1 MTSSH
6 CCPPAFRLLAGKSQ
20 AEQPKGQHRMGYD
33 YDPLT
38 QNLAALQ
45 DTLESKYIGLN
56 DRLRALEGRPSAKA
70 AAILGGTYLEEDH
83 GPHFL
88 KALAD
93 WKIGRDHQAEL
104 SAKAILGISAATGQ
118 AIVPN
123 NFVAGIAE
131 INVQANPYRQLMNV
145 QTVSAGLAVDIPYE
159 VTGYQAALLQG
170 AYGSNKDVRD
180 HAFGEATATLYQ
192 IATIV
197 DVGNQLLRHSEGAAE
212 ANVRRRLG
220 KYFGLAEGNFV
231 INGTGSSQPLGILQ
245 AILAF
250 GDIAAHKY
258 TLNSES
264 RAAAIGNGVAK
275 LEARGERA
283 TAVVMNPTDYW
294 EMATETLGTGGAG
307 GWAFDAATGPT
318 GGPIQTIWGIPVY
331 RDANLPSGTALAG
344 SWADCDIYVGGELTI
359 DVSSEA
365 GSRFDQNITG
375 FRAEE
380 EFGFN
385 AEPYVRTGKFV
396 KILGL

>member
-1 MTSSH
+1 M
-6 CCPPAFRLLAGKSQ
+6 L
-20 AEQPKGQHRMGYD
+20 
-33 YDPLT
+33 PLE
-38 QNLAALQ
+38 
-45 DTLESKYIGLN
+45 DRV
-56 DRLRALEGRPSAKA
+56 DRLTDAVDSLKA
-70 AAILGGTYLEEDH
+70 DKRAAILAGVRGFDDTSSFADNYRGE
-83 GPHFL
+83 PFL
-88 KALAD
+88 KSLAD
-93 WKIGRDHQAEL
+93 WRLNGSHEAMQA
-104 SAKAILGISAATGQ
+104 AKAVLGTSNATGLS
-118 AIVPN
+118 IVPN
-123 NFVAGIAE
+123 SFVAQIAE
-131 INVQANPYRQLMNV
+131 INVQSNPYRELMSV
-145 QTVSAGLAVDIPYE
+145 QTVTAGLAVDIPYE

-220 KYFGLAEGNFV
+220 KYMALAEGNFV
-231 INGTGSSQPLGILQ
+231 INGTGTNQPLGILQ

-258 TLNSES
+258 TLSSET
-264 RAAAIGNGVAK
+264 RAAAIGNGMAK

-283 TAVVMNPTDYW
+283 SGVVMNPTDYW
-294 EMATETLGTGGAG
+294 EMAVETLGSSGSG

-318 GGPIQTIWGIPVY
+318 SSPILSIWGVPLY
-331 RDANLPSGTALAG
+331 RDVNLPTGTALAG
-344 SWADCDIYVGGELTI
+344 AWSDCDIFIGSEFRI

-365 GSRFDQNITG
+365 GNRFDQNVTG
-375 FRAEE
+375 FRGEE

-396 KILGL
+396 KVLGL

>member
-1 MTSSH
+1 MNIESLQSEIRT
-6 CCPPAFRLLAGKSQ
+6 LAHELVSDTDMPLGRVQEIERQLARKS
-20 AEQPKGQHRMGYD
+20 ASLEAY
-33 YDPLT
+33 
-38 QNLAALQ
+38 LAQ
-45 DTLESKYIGLN
+45 RNGT
-56 DRLRALEGRPSAKA
+56 KA
-70 AAILGGTYLEEDH
+70 AAILAGVPTGNRDTADDGTYT
-83 GPHFL
+83 GPTFL
-88 KALAD
+88 KSLVD
-93 WKIGRDHQAEL
+93 WKRHGSHEAAEAL
-104 SAKAILGISAATGQ
+104 KGVLGTSAATGQ

-123 NFVAGIAE
+123 NFVAQVAE
-131 INVQANPYRQLMNV
+131 INVQANPYRTLMNV
-145 QTVSAGLAVDIPYE
+145 QTVPAGFAVDIPYE
-159 VTGYQAALLQG
+159 TTGYQAALLQA

-180 HAFGEATATLYQ
+180 HSFGEATATLYT

-197 DVGNQLLRHSEGAAE
+197 DVGNQLLRASGGAAE
-212 ANVRRRLG
+212 ANARRRLG
-220 KYFGLAEGNFV
+220 KYFSLAEGNFV
-231 INGTGSSQPLGILQ
+231 INGTGTGQPLGILQ
-245 AILAF
+245 AIMAF

-264 RAAAIGNGVAK
+264 RPAAIGNGVAK

-294 EMATETLGTGGAG
+294 QLATETLGSSGAG

-318 GGPIQTIWGIPVY
+318 ATPVPTLWGIPVY
-331 RDANLPSGTALAG
+331 RDVNLPEGTALAG
-344 SWADCDIYVGGELTI
+344 NWADCDIYLGSEFRI

-365 GSRFDQNITG
+365 GNRFDQNVTG

>member
-1 MTSSH
+1 M
-6 CCPPAFRLLAGKSQ
+6 
-20 AEQPKGQHRMGYD
+20 
-33 YDPLT
+33 
-38 QNLAALQ
+38 
-45 DTLESKYIGLN
+45 TLEHKV
-56 DRLRALEGRPSAKA
+56 DRLTDAVDSLKAAKR
-70 AAILGGTYLEEDH
+70 AAILAGVGGFDAAALGDNYRGE
-83 GPHFL
+83 PFL
-88 KALAD
+88 KSLAA
-93 WKIGRDHQAEL
+93 WKLHGDYEAMAA
-104 SAKAILGISAATGQ
+104 AKAVLGTSSATGQ

-123 NFVAGIAE
+123 NFVAEIAE
-131 INVQANPYRQLMNV
+131 INVQANPYRSLMSV
-145 QTVSAGLAVDIPYE
+145 QTVTAGLAVDLPYE

-220 KYFGLAEGNFV
+220 KYFGLAEGNFI

-245 AILAF
+245 AILAY

-258 TLNSES
+258 TLSSES
-264 RAAAIGNGVAK
+264 RAAAIGNGIAK
-275 LEARGERA
+275 LETRGERA
-283 TAVVMNPTDYW
+283 SAVVMNPTDYW
-294 EMATETLGTGGAG
+294 ELAVETLGSSGSG
-307 GWAFDAATGPT
+307 GWAFDAATGPQSS
-318 GGPIQTIWGIPVY
+318 PVINLWGIPVF
-331 RDANLPSGTALAG
+331 RDVNLPVGTALAG
-344 SWADCDIYVGGELTI
+344 AWGDCDLYIGSEFRI

-365 GSRFDQNITG
+365 GSRFDQNVTG

-380 EFGFN
+380 EFGFT